1 MEGDAHPQRDFG
13 GPGFREERLLK
24 NAGGGEGV
32 GGASEDGE
40 EAVPFPAL
48 FQQQTLVLLDDG
60 RGQRIVAFVVL
71 TASGSVE
78 RLTRYCAIE
87 LPRYMQ
93 PARFEVRDALP
104 RLASGKHDLA
114 ALR

>member
-1 MEGDAHPQRDFG
+1 
-13 GPGFREERLLK
+13 
-24 NAGGGEGV
+24 
-32 GGASEDGE
+32 
-40 EAVPFPAL
+40 
-48 FQQQTLVLLDDG
+48 
-60 RGQRIVAFVVL
+60 VVL
-71 TASGSVE
+71 TAGGSLE